1 MRGRRSL
8 RGRRLCTAI
17 ATLVALGCVPAPA
30 LAATTTTSP
39 FSPGVPQSTTATAT
53 GNTGTAITTVGTT
66 SSSGSGLSSGTA
78 LAIGIGAIALIGGI
92 SFYIWYDARRRAPVR
107 AHAAAATRP
116 NVPGSKRTKPRKLSA
131 AEKRRRKRG
140 RAK

>member
-1 MRGRRSL
+1 VRGRRSVG
-8 RGRRLCTAI
+8 GRRLCAAI
-17 ATLVALGCVPAPA
+17 ATLLALGCLPAPA
-30 LAATTTTSP
+30 LATTTSSP

-53 GNTGTAITTVGTT
+53 GNTGTAITTVGTST